1 MNNWTQKFNNL
12 EEMDAFL
19 ETYQN
24 LIEKKF
30 ESQNRPIT
38 HKETES
44 VTKKF
49 QQECPGL
56 VGFTGENY

>member
-24 LIEKKF
+24 WIEKKF
-30 ESQNRPIT
+30 ESLNRPIT
-38 HKETES
+38 NKETES

-49 QQECPGL
+49 Q
-56 VGFTGENY
+56 

>member
-24 LIEKKF
+24 WNEKKF
-30 ESQNRPIT
+30 ESLNRPIT
-38 HKETES
+38 NQETES

-49 QQECPGL
+49 QQESPGL
-56 VGFTGENY
+56 VGFTGEND

>member
-1 MNNWTQKFNNL
+1 MNNWTQKLNKL

-24 LIEKKF
+24 WIEKKS
-30 ESQNRPIT
+30 ESLNRPIT
-38 HKETES
+38 NKETES

-49 QQECPGL
+49 QQESPGL
-56 VGFTGENY
+56 VGSTGENY